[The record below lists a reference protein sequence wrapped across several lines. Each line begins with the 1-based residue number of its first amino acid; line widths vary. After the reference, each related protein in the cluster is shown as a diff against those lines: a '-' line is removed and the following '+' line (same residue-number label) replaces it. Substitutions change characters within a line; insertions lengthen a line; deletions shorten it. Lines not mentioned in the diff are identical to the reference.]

1 MFTSCSGD
9 DNTTIINNGGGG
21 GSVSNTSLVFKAA
34 KANNT
39 DITGA
44 KAVAVG
50 RKLGGNSASAKDM
63 TRAEGDVKII
73 NSLLK
78 ASDDM
83 KFIEVKYTFDV
94 EVAVK
99 DENGKEEDID
109 KASEEQ
115 KKEVKTII
123 ERVNSSMRIVPNFI
137 FNVGDNYLWLS
148 NCRYEVPDYDQ
159 MEESPVKKILTTIR
173 DDYNDSHR
181 STHGGQYF
189 IRKSDGTLV
198 T

>member
-1 MFTSCSGD
+1 MKKVFALILITLPVTMFTSCSGD

-21 GSVSNTSLVFKAA
+21 SVSNTSLVLKAV

-50 RKLGGNSASAKDM
+50 RKLGGSSASSKDV
-63 TRAEGDVKII
+63 TRAEGDVAIV

-99 DENGKEEDID
+99 DENGNEEDID
-109 KASEEQ
+109 EASEEQ
-115 KKEVKTII
+115 KKEVKTVI
-123 ERVNSSMRIVPNFI
+123 ERIN
-137 FNVGDNYLWLS
+137 
-148 NCRYEVPDYDQ
+148 
-159 MEESPVKKILTTIR
+159 
-173 DDYNDSHR
+173 
-181 STHGGQYF
+181 
-189 IRKSDGTLV
+189 
-198 T
+198 